1 MAASDSELFLGNTI
15 RINSSFVKDSNGNLY
30 ELRYD
35 PDGSTIVVGYENVTS
50 GSGRYT
56 YTERVTN
63 TLYTSSPGTS
73 GTVTDKGSAALSS
86 GLVLVNSDG
95 TETALTKETFINK
108 VSTTSNLA
116 HATLL
121 GRFNA
126 QERESLGSKPPVAPN
141 INATEVPPPVE
152 EDSPEQPNNDDGGG
166 GNSSG
171 ENPLV
176 DAPSGVLDS
185 AIEFGVDLF
194 NKASGAIKNIPGIEN
209 LTLNADLAKEFQF
222 GNKDKSTIVNYA
234 QYPIDALYGR
244 NKTGVR
250 EAGKNMQ
257 DHVSIYQ
264 YSYKPPKSDLIF
276 GGNGIKTIK
285 EGTAR
290 KSPLKDFIGLV
301 KLPMPND
308 ISDSNNISWGEDAM
322 NNLSAAMTSAVV
334 GNPVNVGLSA
344 AALGATLGAFGVP
357 GGAQFGA
364 QIAMLSGVSGGDIRQ
379 IPSGLGEILNSSKGR
394 ALAGSAVAS
403 RLLALGGVQVSP
415 ESILARGYGI
425 IPNSNMELLFNAP
438 TLRQFQFN
446 WKMTARSKDEAF
458 KIRQIIR
465 FFKQG
470 MAAKKVNGT
479 AGAASLFLGTPNVF
493 KLKYKTIN
501 LKTLNDQDIEGV
513 NRLKVCAVTGCSVN
527 YTPGGS
533 WSAYEDGQ
541 PVSIIMTLRM
551 QELEPIFDT
560 DYQEVTDRLFV
571 GGIDNTGNLDSI
583 RGTRNGEAP
592 RGTRNGEAPY
602 DVGY

>member
-35 PDGSTIVVGYENVTS
+35 PDGSTIVVGYKNVTS
-50 GSGRYT
+50 GSGGYT

-276 GGNGIKTIK
+276 GGNGIKTIID
-285 EGTAR
+285 GTVR

-334 GNPVNVGLSA
+334 GNPVDVGLSA
-344 AALGATLGAFGVP
+344 AALGATLGALGVP
-357 GGAQFGA
+357 GGAQLGA

-470 MAAKKVNGT
+470 MAAKKVT
-479 AGAASLFLGTPNVF
+479 GAAGGASTFLGTPNVF
-493 KLKYKTIN
+493 KLKYKTI
-501 LKTLNDQDIEGV
+501 NDQDIEGV

-571 GGIDNTGNLDSI
+571 EGQQRGIDNTGNLDSI

-592 RGTRNGEAPY
+592 Y

>member
-1 MAASDSELFLGNTI
+1 MAASDSELFLGNTV

-95 TETALTKETFINK
+95 TETALTEETFINE
-108 VSTTSNLA
+108 VSTTSNRA

-126 QERESLGSKPPVAPN
+126 QKRKSANSKPPVAPN
-141 INATEVPPPVE
+141 INAPEVPPPVE
-152 EDSPEQPNNDDGGG
+152 EDTPEQPNNGGGGG

-185 AIEFGVDLF
+185 AIDFGVNLF
-194 NKASGAIKNIPGIEN
+194 NKASDTIKSIPGIEN
-209 LTLNADLAKEFQF
+209 LTLNEDLAKEFQF

-244 NKTGVR
+244 DN
-250 EAGKNMQ
+250 AQQNMQ

-264 YSYKPPKSDLIF
+264 YSYKPPKKDLIF
-276 GGNGIKTIK
+276 GKDGI
-285 EGTAR
+285 GTLTDGVKR
-290 KSPLKDFIGLV
+290 VSPLKDFIGLV

-334 GNPVNVGLSA
+334 GNPVDVGLSA
-344 AALGATLGAFGVP
+344 AALGATLGAAGIP
-357 GGAQFGA
+357 GGAQLGA

-379 IPSGLGEILNSSKGR
+379 IPSGLGGILNSSGGR

-446 WKMTARSKDEAF
+446 WKMTARSKEEAF

-493 KLKYKTIN
+493 KLKYKT
-501 LKTLNDQDIEGV
+501 TGDQDIQGV

-541 PVSIIMTLRM
+541 PVSTIMTLRM

-560 DYQEVTDRLFV
+560 DYQEVTDKKRLFV
-571 GGIDNTGNLDSI
+571 GEVNNTGNLDSI
-583 RGTRNGEAP
+583 RGTS
-592 RGTRNGEAPY
+592 TSSIDKPY

>member
-35 PDGSTIVVGYENVTS
+35 PDGSTIVVGYKNVTS
-50 GSGRYT
+50 GSGGYT

-276 GGNGIKTIK
+276 GGNGIKTIID
-285 EGTAR
+285 GTVR

-334 GNPVNVGLSA
+334 GNPVDVGLSA
-344 AALGATLGAFGVP
+344 AALGATLGALGVP
-357 GGAQFGA
+357 GGAQLGA
-364 QIAMLSGVSGGDIRQ
+364 QIAMLSGVSGGDITQ
-379 IPSGLGEILNSSKGR
+379 IPSGLGGILNSSGGR
-394 ALAGSAVAS
+394 VLAGSAVAS

-470 MAAKKVNGT
+470 MAAKKVT
-479 AGAASLFLGTPNVF
+479 GAAGGASTFLGTPNVF
-493 KLKYKTIN
+493 KLKYKTI
-501 LKTLNDQDIEGV
+501 NDQDIEGV

-560 DYQEVTDRLFV
+560 DYQEVTDSDSLFV
-571 GGIDNTGNLDSI
+571 GGIHNKGNLDSI

-592 RGTRNGEAPY
+592 Y

>member
-35 PDGSTIVVGYENVTS
+35 PDGSTIVVGYKNVTS
-50 GSGRYT
+50 GSGGYT

-334 GNPVNVGLSA
+334 GNPVDVGLSA
-344 AALGATLGAFGVP
+344 AALGATLGALGVP
-357 GGAQFGA
+357 GGAQLGA

-379 IPSGLGEILNSSKGR
+379 IPSGLGEILNLPGGR

-493 KLKYKTIN
+493 KLKYKTTGD
-501 LKTLNDQDIEGV
+501 KDIEGV

-541 PVSIIMTLRM
+541 PVSTIMTLRM

-560 DYQEVTDRLFV
+560 DYQEVTDSDSLFV
-571 GGIDNTGNLDSI
+571 GGIHNKGNLDSI

-592 RGTRNGEAPY
+592 Y

>member
-1 MAASDSELFLGNTI
+1 MAASDSELFLGNTV

-95 TETALTKETFINK
+95 TETALTEETFINE
-108 VSTTSNLA
+108 VSTTSNRA

-126 QERESLGSKPPVAPN
+126 QKRKSANSKPPVAPN
-141 INATEVPPPVE
+141 INAPEVPPPVE

-185 AIEFGVDLF
+185 AIDFGVNLF
-194 NKASGAIKNIPGIEN
+194 NKASDTIKSIPGIEN
-209 LTLNADLAKEFQF
+209 LTLNEDLAKEFEF

-244 NKTGVR
+244 DN
-250 EAGKNMQ
+250 AQQNMQ

-276 GGNGIKTIK
+276 GKNGIETITG
-285 EGTAR
+285 GTPR

-334 GNPVNVGLSA
+334 GNPVDVGLSA

-357 GGAQFGA
+357 GGAQLGA

-379 IPSGLGEILNSSKGR
+379 IPSGLGGILNLPGGR

-446 WKMTARSKDEAF
+446 WKMTARSKEEAF

-493 KLKYKTIN
+493 KLKYKTIDD
-501 LKTLNDQDIEGV
+501 KDIEGV

-541 PVSIIMTLRM
+541 PVSTIMTLRM

-560 DYQEVTDRLFV
+560 DYQEVIDGLFV
-571 GGIDNTGNLDSI
+571 GEENNTGNLDSI
-583 RGTRNGEAP
+583 RGTS
-592 RGTRNGEAPY
+592 TSSIDKPY

>member
-1 MAASDSELFLGNTI
+1 MAASDSEIFLGNTV

-50 GSGRYT
+50 GSGRNQYT
-56 YTERVTN
+56 KRVTN

-73 GTVTDKGSAALSS
+73 GTVTDKGSAALTS

-95 TETALTKETFINK
+95 TETALTEATFINE
-108 VSTTSNLA
+108 VSRVSDLA
-116 HATLL
+116 HDRMLTRYNSTKRKS
-121 GRFNA
+121 GNA
-126 QERESLGSKPPVAPN
+126 KPPVAPN
-141 INATEVPPPVE
+141 INTPEVPPPLETGDE
-152 EDSPEQPNNDDGGG
+152 ENLNNGGDGG

-176 DAPSGVLDS
+176 DAANGVVGGIVQFG
-185 AIEFGVDLF
+185 IETF
-194 NKASGAIKNIPGIEN
+194 NKASDAISNIPGVQNLKLDEN
-209 LTLNADLAKEFQF
+209 LVEEYKF
-222 GNKDKSTIVNYA
+222 GSKDKSTIVSYA
-234 QYPIDALYGR
+234 QYPVDALYGR
-244 NKTGVR
+244 NVSTDDR

-264 YSYKPPKSDLIF
+264 YSYKPPKRDLIF
-276 GGNGIKTIK
+276 GGEGGGVKQITQ
-285 EGTAR
+285 GTAR

-334 GNPVNVGLSA
+334 GSPVDVGLSA
-344 AALGATLGAFGVP
+344 AALGTALAGVGVP
-357 GGAQFGA
+357 GGMQLGA
-364 QIAMLSGVSGGDIRQ
+364 QIAMLSGVSGGDITK
-379 IPSGLGEILNSSKGR
+379 IPEGIGGILNSSGGR
-394 ALAGSAVAS
+394 ALAGSALAS

-446 WKMTARSKDEAF
+446 WKMTARSQDEAL

-470 MAAKKVNGT
+470 MAAKKTTGT
-479 AGAASLFLGTPNVF
+479 AGASSLFLGTPNVF
-493 KLKYKTIN
+493 KLKYKTI
-501 LKTLNDQDIEGV
+501 NDQDIEGV

-541 PVSIIMTLRM
+541 PVSTIMTLRM

-560 DYQEVTDRLFV
+560 DYQEVTNDSLFV
-571 GGIDNTGNLDSI
+571 ESREDNTGNLDSI
-583 RGTRNGEAP
+583 RGTRS
-592 RGTRNGEAPY
+592 GTAPY

>member
-1 MAASDSELFLGNTI
+1 MAASDSQFFLGNTV

-95 TETALTKETFINK
+95 TETALTEETFINE

-121 GRFNA
+121 GKYNA
-126 QERESLGSKPPVAPN
+126 QKRKSGDSKPPVAPN
-141 INATEVPPPVE
+141 INAPEVPPPVE
-152 EDSPEQPNNDDGGG
+152 EDTPEQPNNGGGGG

-185 AIEFGVDLF
+185 AIEFGVNLF
-194 NKASGAIKNIPGIEN
+194 NKASGTIKSIPGIEN
-209 LTLNADLAKEFQF
+209 LTLNEDLAKEFQF

-244 NKTGVR
+244 NKTGDR

-276 GGNGIKTIK
+276 GKNGIETITG
-285 EGTAR
+285 GTPR

-334 GNPVNVGLSA
+334 GNPVDVGLSA

-357 GGAQFGA
+357 GGAQLGA

-379 IPSGLGEILNSSKGR
+379 IPSGLGGILNLPGGR

-446 WKMTARSKDEAF
+446 WKMTARSKEEAF

-470 MAAKKVNGT
+470 MAAKKVTGT

-493 KLKYKTIN
+493 KLKYKT
-501 LKTLNDQDIEGV
+501 TDDQDIQGV

-541 PVSIIMTLRM
+541 PVSTIMTLRM

-560 DYQEVTDRLFV
+560 DYQEVTDGLFV
-571 GGIDNTGNLDSI
+571 GGIDDTGNLDSI
-583 RGTRNGEAP
+583 RGTSTGP
-592 RGTRNGEAPY
+592 APY

>member
-1 MAASDSELFLGNTI
+1 MAASDSQFFLGNTV

-35 PDGSTIVVGYENVTS
+35 PDGSTIVVGYEEVVS
-50 GSGRYT
+50 GSGRNVVRKT
-56 YTERVTN
+56 VTN
-63 TLYTSSPGTS
+63 VLYTSSPGTS

-86 GLVLVNSDG
+86 GLVLVNSNG
-95 TETALTKETFINK
+95 TETALTEETFINE

-116 HATLL
+116 HDTLV
-121 GRFNA
+121 GKYNA
-126 QERESLGSKPPVAPN
+126 QKRKSGDSKPPVAPN
-141 INATEVPPPVE
+141 INAPEVPPPVE
-152 EDSPEQPNNDDGGG
+152 GDTPEQPNNGGGGG

-185 AIEFGVDLF
+185 AIDFGVNLF
-194 NKASGAIKNIPGIEN
+194 NKASDTIKSIPGIEN
-209 LTLNADLAKEFQF
+209 LTLNEDLAKEFQF

-244 NKTGVR
+244 DN
-250 EAGKNMQ
+250 AQQNMQ

-276 GGNGIKTIK
+276 GGNGIKTIT

-334 GNPVNVGLSA
+334 GNPVDVGLSA

-357 GGAQFGA
+357 GGAQLGA

-379 IPSGLGEILNSSKGR
+379 IPSGLGGILNSSGGR

-446 WKMTARSKDEAF
+446 WKMTARSKEEAF

-470 MAAKKVNGT
+470 MAAKKVTGT

-493 KLKYKTIN
+493 KLKYKT
-501 LKTLNDQDIEGV
+501 TGDQDIQGV

-541 PVSIIMTLRM
+541 PVSTIMTLRM

-560 DYQEVTDRLFV
+560 DYQEVTDGLFV
-571 GGIDNTGNLDSI
+571 GEENNTGNLDSI
-583 RGTRNGEAP
+583 RGTRNS
-592 RGTRNGEAPY
+592 TSKDPY

>member
-334 GNPVNVGLSA
+334 GNPVDVGLSA
-344 AALGATLGAFGVP
+344 AALGATLGALGVP
-357 GGAQFGA
+357 GGAQLGA

-379 IPSGLGEILNSSKGR
+379 IPSGLGEILNSSGGR
-394 ALAGSAVAS
+394 VLAGSAVAS

-470 MAAKKVNGT
+470 MAAKKVT
-479 AGAASLFLGTPNVF
+479 GAAGGASTFLGTPNVF

-541 PVSIIMTLRM
+541 PVSTIMTLRM

-560 DYQEVTDRLFV
+560 DYQEVTDSDSLFV
-571 GGIDNTGNLDSI
+571 GGIHNKGNLDSI

-592 RGTRNGEAPY
+592 Y